1 MQYFRSV
8 LYACFLLFLV
18 GCSTTKD
25 KWVNRKYHETT
36 AHYNAYFNGL
46 EAFNDGVRTFE
57 EKEKLNFEEILPLYN
72 WPNEKEATVL
82 FSKMDR
88 ALEKSA
94 KVIKG
99 HSMVFKGK
107 QKNPYVVKAY
117 LLIARSRY
125 YKHEFIKTLEACAY
139 IQDQFGNIEMAEEE
153 VFWAKLLAAQT
164 HIRMGN
170 AFAAESLLDDSYTK
184 KLSKTRFHEAQKA
197 YAFYYLETGRLEE
210 AQNWVSAAFETAP
223 TKEQK
228 VRLAYINAQ
237 LLAELGMGYESAL
250 AYEKVLELHPNNYDI
265 TFSAQIKRA
274 ENFDVYMEDIAIIE
288 KELRKMLRDDKNI
301 SYRDQIYYVWALKE
315 LELEHFPE
323 GESLLRRSIS
333 SSVNNDR
340 QKGKSFLRLAGIIVI
355 VLRMI

>member
-1 MQYFRSV
+1 M
-8 LYACFLLFLV
+8 
-18 GCSTTKD
+18 
-25 KWVNRKYHETT
+25 NRKYHETT

-139 IQDQFGNIEMAEEE
+139 IQDQFWNIEMAEE
-153 VFWAKLLAAQT
+153 
-164 HIRMGN
+164 
-170 AFAAESLLDDSYTK
+170 
-184 KLSKTRFHEAQKA
+184 
-197 YAFYYLETGRLEE
+197 
-210 AQNWVSAAFETAP
+210 
-223 TKEQK
+223 
-228 VRLAYINAQ
+228 
-237 LLAELGMGYESAL
+237 
-250 AYEKVLELHPNNYDI
+250 
-265 TFSAQIKRA
+265 
-274 ENFDVYMEDIAIIE
+274 
-288 KELRKMLRDDKNI
+288 
-301 SYRDQIYYVWALKE
+301 
-315 LELEHFPE
+315 
-323 GESLLRRSIS
+323 
-333 SSVNNDR
+333 
-340 QKGKSFLRLAGIIVI
+340 
-355 VLRMI
+355 